1 MLGDDGGVEM
11 SHTPGKWH
19 HSPKLTASENHRGWG
34 IYVKGKWIADVSPM
48 SNQDGDP
55 SDEGYANVALIAA
68 APDLLAALFAI
79 RDARNTDQ
87 DMEAWALAELAMS
100 KATGEPS

>member
-1 MLGDDGGVEM
+1 MRCGRDPLLSRKNANDAPRKDCYMDTITTTQNLLKSNGSAQPVMVALMPSEM
-11 SHTPGKWH
+11 
-19 HSPKLTASENHRGWG
+19 R
-34 IYVKGKWIADVSPM
+34 
-48 SNQDGDP
+48 
-55 SDEGYANVALIAA
+55 LIAA

-100 KATGEPS
+100 KATGESA

>member
-1 MLGDDGGVEM
+1 MDTITTTQNLLKSNGSAQPVMVALMPSEM
-11 SHTPGKWH
+11 
-19 HSPKLTASENHRGWG
+19 R
-34 IYVKGKWIADVSPM
+34 
-48 SNQDGDP
+48 
-55 SDEGYANVALIAA
+55 LIAA

-100 KATGEPS
+100 KATGESA